1 MTTKVLTPSFK
12 IIKKTHSCYSSYHS
26 VFLVFLRIL
35 TDLSGIFNLLI
46 IMIAT
51 NLKNINSKIRSAE
64 KFVQRPVDSV
74 LLLAVSK
81 SKPTQA
87 IIEAYQA
94 GQRHFGENYLQE
106 AITKQKQLGAF
117 AITWHF
123 IGPIQSNKTRP
134 IAGHFDWVHSVDS
147 LKIARRL
154 SEQRPPQLPDLNICL
169 QINISN
175 ENSKSG
181 ISLQELPDLCQ
192 QILQL
197 PRLHLRGVMAIPAP
211 ESDFDQ
217 QCLPYRTIYSTIEKS
232 HLNSVIDTFS
242 FGMSEDLVAAIT
254 EGSTIVRIGTALFG
268 ARDYS

>member
-1 MTTKVLTPSFK
+1 
-12 IIKKTHSCYSSYHS
+12 
-26 VFLVFLRIL
+26 
-35 TDLSGIFNLLI
+35 
-46 IMIAT
+46 MIAS
-51 NLKNINSKIRSAE
+51 NLQNINSQIRAAE
-64 KFVQRPVDSV
+64 KSAQRPHDSV

-81 SKPTQA
+81 SKPIEA

-106 AITKQKQLGAF
+106 AVTKQQQLGAF

-123 IGPIQSNKTRP
+123 IGPIQSNKTRL
-134 IAGHFDWVHSVDS
+134 IAEHFDWVHSVDS

-181 ISLQELPDLCQ
+181 IFLQDLPDLCQ

-197 PRLHLRGVMAIPAP
+197 PRLNLRGVMAIPAP
-211 ESDFDQ
+211 ETNFDQ
-217 QCLPYRTIYSTIEKS
+217 QRLPYKTICDAIEKLN
-232 HLNSVIDTFS
+232 LNSVIDTFS
-242 FGMSEDLVAAIT
+242 FGMSGDLVAAIT